1 VYATSKKHVSS
12 LSQAL
17 FANDKKTVKES
28 NTGDCALSGKIE
40 QLVGNKFPEEKL
52 AVVGPTILFAKNE
65 GTSGRTVERYGQAKG
80 KAFPLSKSLSQKLA
94 AGISFLTSEKF
105 KKTTWAKLPSSSL
118 LLAYCRDNYNL
129 PVTPLI
135 TGESEVDDLD
145 DYFDVTNSVLMSF
158 KGENLSL
165 DAAVDFVEIIKVDKA
180 NRKINFTTTTKIKKL
195 IQATESWQQAC
206 NNTPDFKLFAQVKK
220 KTNRMCKPWVISPL
234 QVMSLSQRKYIRDG
248 GDFTP
253 VPGISFADAMKL
265 FLEKQ
270 RIGWINEFLYH
281 VSAQYQPLL
290 KYCALSKLQGL
301 LPRKSITV
309 KTSPRYNAQ
318 ALSAVTL
325 IAVLLFKKGRTKE
338 DYMQDFAFQLGQL
351 CSAMDEVHIGY
362 CVSERSGSIPNILLG
377 NQVYGMALQDPL
389 KAMAFMAS
397 RRRPYDSWVKRIRFQ
412 GKPQAD
418 KAVKNAT
425 YAHSWMSKQ
434 AETLNQHLHR
444 NGITSSDGYKAELML
459 GYLAGRPFKQK
470 NDSKEANKEKGE
482 NK

>member
-1 VYATSKKHVSS
+1 
-12 LSQAL
+12 
-17 FANDKKTVKES
+17 
-28 NTGDCALSGKIE
+28 
-40 QLVGNKFPEEKL
+40 
-52 AVVGPTILFAKNE
+52 
-65 GTSGRTVERYGQAKG
+65 
-80 KAFPLSKSLSQKLA
+80 
-94 AGISFLTSEKF
+94 
-105 KKTTWAKLPSSSL
+105 
-118 LLAYCRDNYNL
+118 
-129 PVTPLI
+129 
-135 TGESEVDDLD
+135 
-145 DYFDVTNSVLMSF
+145 MSF
-158 KGENLSL
+158 KGKNLSL

-180 NRKINFTTTTKIKKL
+180 NRKINFTTTTRIKKL
-195 IQATESWQQAC
+195 IQATEGWQQSC
-206 NNTPDFKLFAQVKK
+206 KNTPDFKLSAQVKK
-220 KTNRMCKPWVISPL
+220 KINRMCKPWAISPL

-248 GDFTP
+248 GDFTS

-270 RIGWINEFLYH
+270 RIGWINESLCH

-290 KYCALSKLQGL
+290 KYCALSKLQEL

-362 CVSERSGSIPNILLG
+362 CVSERSGKIPNILLG
-377 NQVYGMALQDPL
+377 NQVYGMALQAPL

-397 RRRPYDSWVKRIRFQ
+397 RRRPYDSWAKRKRIISVQ
-412 GKPQAD
+412 EKQPNDKGKKTLT
-418 KAVKNAT
+418 KAETNAL

-434 AETLNQHLHR
+434 AETLNQHLQG
-444 NGITSSDGYKAELML
+444 NDTTSSDSYKAELML

-470 NDSKEANKEKGE
+470 NDSKETNKEKGE